1 MIRDKRYSRMV
12 NVLHNKLRWKIEALS
27 FKGEY
32 SGSQGKALHFILMH
46 ADDEIFQKDIEE
58 EFGLRPPSA
67 TALLKSM
74 EENGLITRE
83 PVAYDGRYK
92 RIVPSAKA
100 MKLKEKVVSE
110 IDQLEGQLAKDISS
124 EELAIWMK
132 VTERMIENM

>member
-12 NVLHNKLRWKIEALS
+12 YVLHNKLRRKIEELS

-46 ADDEIFQKDIEE
+46 VDDEIFQKDIEE

-67 TALLKSM
+67 TVLLKSM
-74 EENGLITRE
+74 EEIGLITRE
-83 PVAYDGRYK
+83 PVTYDGRYK

-100 MKLKEKVVSE
+100 MTMKEKVVSE
-110 IDQLEGQLAKDISS
+110 MNLLETQLTKDISA

-132 VTERMIENM
+132 VTEKMIKNV